1 MINPF
6 TVKKLLD
13 NKNEF
18 AANHTEFFSYIR
30 NTFGGPLEEGTRMA
44 IFVQR
49 PGQEATDT
57 SLEISKADLKFLKAL
72 QDLL

>member
-18 AANHTEFFSYIR
+18 AANHPEFFYYIR
-30 NTFGGPLEEGTRMA
+30 NTIGGPQEEGTRKA

-49 PGQEATDT
+49 TGQEATDT

>member
-18 AANHTEFFSYIR
+18 AANHPEFFSFAR
-30 NTFGGPLEEGTRMA
+30 EVFGNKLEEGT
-44 IFVQR
+44 
-49 PGQEATDT
+49 
-57 SLEISKADLKFLKAL
+57 EISINVARPNQEPKNVTMTVTKSDLAFLKAL